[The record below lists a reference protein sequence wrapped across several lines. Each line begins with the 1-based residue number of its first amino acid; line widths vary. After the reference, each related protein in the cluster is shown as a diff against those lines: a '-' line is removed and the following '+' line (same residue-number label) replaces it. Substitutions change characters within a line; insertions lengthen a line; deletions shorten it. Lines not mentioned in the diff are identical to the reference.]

1 MKKILLSFI
10 ALACFTLPSNAQIKM
25 PAPSP
30 TQTLKQD
37 FGIGSIE
44 LIYSRPSMKG
54 RKVFGDLVP
63 FNKLWRT
70 GANAA
75 TRITFSE
82 PIEIGG
88 KKIDT
93 GSYVLYTIPGIDN
106 WEIILNKGLDNWGID
121 GYKETQD
128 IVRFKIEPMK
138 MKKKLETLT
147 IEFSDVKPE
156 TCSMDIKWERT
167 SVSIPLIANFK
178 DKVKMQ
184 IDAAMKTDNAQHPAE
199 KPYWQAAQFYN
210 EYDKNLPMALDNVTK
225 AIAENKEAF
234 WMWIYKAKIQKDM
247 GDMAGAME
255 SSKKSMELAAAAK
268 NDDYVKMN
276 KDLQKTLR

>member
-1 MKKILLSFI
+1 
-10 ALACFTLPSNAQIKM
+10 M

-37 FGIGSIE
+37 FGIGNIE

-54 RKVFGDLVP
+54 RTVFGNLVP

-75 TRITFSE
+75 TRLTFSE
-82 PIEIGG
+82 PVEIGG

-93 GSYVLYTIPGIDN
+93 GTYVLYTIPGIDN
-106 WEIILNKGLDNWGID
+106 WEIILNKGLENWGVD
-121 GYKETQD
+121 GYKESQD
-128 IVRFKIEPMK
+128 IVRFKIEPIK
-138 MKKKLETLT
+138 MKKKLETFT
-147 IEFSDVKPE
+147 MEFSDVMPE
-156 TCSMDIKWERT
+156 TCSLDIKWEKT
-167 SVSIPLIANFK
+167 SVSIPVVANFK
-178 DKVKMQ
+178 DKVRMQ
-184 IDAAMKTDNAQHPAE
+184 IDAAMKTDK

-210 EYDKNLPMALDNVTK
+210 EYDKNLTMALDNVTK

-234 WMWIYKAKIQKDM
+234 WMWIYKARIQKDM

-276 KDLQKTLR
+276 KDLQKTLK